1 MTADLTHISC
11 TRGKI
16 ESEQKIKI
24 KVTAK
29 LIDTNISSVTDEA
42 CISCY
47 EENIKNS
54 TLRFMVLMISEA
66 DINKN
71 SPLSIRAT
79 ISCLLHCVFDAF
91 HLEFVKICA
100 QKIICQNLHPK
111 KKRFCLKDCL
121 RHKNTQRKI

>member
-1 MTADLTHISC
+1 MTADLTYISC

-54 TLRFMVLMISEA
+54 TLRFMVLMMSEA
-66 DINKN
+66 DKNK
-71 SPLSIRAT
+71 
-79 ISCLLHCVFDAF
+79 
-91 HLEFVKICA
+91 K
-100 QKIICQNLHPK
+100 
-111 KKRFCLKDCL
+111 
-121 RHKNTQRKI
+121 